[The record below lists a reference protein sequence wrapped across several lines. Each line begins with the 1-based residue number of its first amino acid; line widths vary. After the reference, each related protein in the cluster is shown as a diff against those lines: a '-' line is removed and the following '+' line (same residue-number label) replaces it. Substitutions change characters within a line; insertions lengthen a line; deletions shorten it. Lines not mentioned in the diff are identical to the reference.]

1 MLIVAKLAATH
12 IVAAPWLAE
21 DAPANEPNPILPLG
35 QELVV
40 GSIAFAI
47 LCYVLIKFVFPR
59 MEQMF
64 AARVDAIEGGIKR
77 AEERQ
82 AEANALFDQY
92 KLQLAE
98 ARTEAARIRQEAAAD
113 ADGIR
118 QDLLARAREEADRII
133 AAGKDQ
139 LAGERQTIVRELR
152 GEIGTLA
159 VDLASR
165 IVGESLQEEARRKG
179 TVDRFLSELDAA
191 PVVGGRS

>member
-1 MLIVAKLAATH
+1 MHTVLTSLAADL
-12 IVAAPWLAE
+12 VLASE
-21 DAPANEPNPILPLG
+21 GGEETPNPIIPIW
-35 QELVV
+35 QEIVI
-40 GSIAFAI
+40 GTIAFAI
-47 LCYVLIKFVFPR
+47 LCFVLMKFVFPR
-59 MEQMF
+59 MELMYQ
-64 AARVDAIEGGIKR
+64 ARVEAIEGGIRR

-82 AEANALFDQY
+82 AEANALFEQY

-118 QDLLARAREEADRII
+118 QDLLARAREESDRII

-139 LAGERQTIVRELR
+139 LTAERQTIVRELR

-165 IVGESLQEEARRKG
+165 IVGESLEEEVRRKG
-179 TVDRFLSELDAA
+179 TVERFLSELDAT
-191 PVVGGRS
+191 PTGGRS

>member
-1 MLIVAKLAATH
+1 MRYVAQ
-12 IVAAPWLAE
+12 VAE
-21 DAPANEPNPILPLG
+21 EVPNPIVPIIPEMIIG
-35 QELVV
+35 A
-40 GSIAFAI
+40 IAFGL
-47 LCYVLIKFVFPR
+47 LCFVLMKFVFPR
-59 MEQMF
+59 MEQMYQ
-64 AARVDAIEGGIKR
+64 ARVEAIEGGIRR

-82 AEANALFDQY
+82 AEANALFEQY

-118 QDLLARAREEADRII
+118 QDLLARAREESDRII

-139 LAGERQTIVRELR
+139 LVAERQTIVRELR

-165 IVGESLQEEARRKG
+165 IVGESLEEEARRKG
-179 TVDRFLSELDAA
+179 TVERFLAELDAA
-191 PVVGGRS
+191 PAGGRS